1 MTEKRLTRELK
12 WGLHTFP
19 YFQMYMNN
27 SRFKGW
33 VAINHLTD
41 GETFYM
47 NFPKSG
53 KKPVVGEGMKWIT
66 LIPDNQKRSITAFI
80 SKEGKI
86 TCWYIDVIDS
96 VKICEDGVVSF
107 LDEYLDVLMT
117 PDGEYFIDDEDEL
130 ESAYKSGELTELQY
144 KEALNEGRLIV
155 EELASDIPATEKW
168 CMEIFNLAEKE
179 IAENQFAIFLDIDGV
194 LDVFNPAKEL
204 QTLLPECLEL
214 LSKLVK
220 HTEAKIIIVSD
231 WRLSERLM
239 NYLTSTFKQ
248 YGLLIYDVTP
258 SAPEL
263 KNRTTEI
270 KKYLELHSDFKRFV
284 ILDDCFG
291 DDYSSDLGIKSHLV
305 FIDALKGLQAS
316 DLPAVS
322 KIMNVING

>member
-47 NFPKSG
+47 DFPKSG

-107 LDEYLDVLMT
+107 LDEYLDVLS
-117 PDGEYFIDDEDEL
+117 I
-130 ESAYKSGELTELQY
+130 
-144 KEALNEGRLIV
+144 
-155 EELASDIPATEKW
+155 
-168 CMEIFNLAEKE
+168 
-179 IAENQFAIFLDIDGV
+179 
-194 LDVFNPAKEL
+194 
-204 QTLLPECLEL
+204 
-214 LSKLVK
+214 
-220 HTEAKIIIVSD
+220 
-231 WRLSERLM
+231 
-239 NYLTSTFKQ
+239 
-248 YGLLIYDVTP
+248 
-258 SAPEL
+258 
-263 KNRTTEI
+263 TTRN
-270 KKYLELHSDFKRFV
+270 FWV
-284 ILDDCFG
+284 
-291 DDYSSDLGIKSHLV
+291 
-305 FIDALKGLQAS
+305 
-316 DLPAVS
+316 
-322 KIMNVING
+322 